1 MLLLLALLLELPLA
15 LLRLRL
21 LQALLLQLR
30 RRGLRRGGARELL
43 LLLRRGRPGLLRAVA
58 NVSDGHLWL
67 VRGGAVGGERGHV
80 KNGRREAVA
89 VVVLHG
95 GRGLR
100 RHEPRSGHTRRQP
113 PKHIEFFSHTASG
126 QARAARGKFGWSSS

>member
-1 MLLLLALLLELPLA
+1 MHLHLLLLLQLALA

-30 RRGLRRGGARELL
+30 GRGLRRGGARELL
-43 LLLRRGRPGLLRAVA
+43 LRRRRQRRRLVLRAVGRRA
-58 NVSDGHLWL
+58 NVGDGHLWL

-80 KNGRREAVA
+80 EDGRREAVA

-95 GRGLR
+95 GRGSA
-100 RHEPRSGHTRRQP
+100 EKKKT
-113 PKHIEFFSHTASG
+113 
-126 QARAARGKFGWSSS
+126 

>member
-1 MLLLLALLLELPLA
+1 MHLHLLLLLALLLELPLA

-67 VRGGAVGGERGHV
+67 VRGAVGGERGHV
-80 KNGRREAVA
+80 ENGRREAVA

-95 GRGLR
+95 GRGAAA
-100 RHEPRSGHTRRQP
+100 EQP
-113 PKHIEFFSHTASG
+113 PS
-126 QARAARGKFGWSSS
+126 